1 MSEHTPPHLPPEK
14 GEERPLRDILRF
26 VIIAAPLVFL
36 FRMFIAQPFIVR
48 GDSMVPTFHD
58 KEYLI
63 VEEISYHTGDVHR
76 GDVVVFKYPLDPK
89 QYFIKRIVGLPGET
103 ISITNGQVTVRNSE
117 NPSGF
122 QLDES
127 YLSDW
132 EDSRSPLTLEN
143 DEYFVMGDN
152 RNNSSDSRRW
162 GPVNEKLL
170 VGRAFIRLWPFEGF
184 SIHPGDERE
193 QYDIVN

>member
-63 VEEISYHTGDVHR
+63 VEEVSYHTGDVHR

-184 SIHPGDERE
+184 SVHPGDERE
-193 QYDIVN
+193 QYRIVN